1 MTDSFY
7 LKRLK
12 DYYENQSQYSDKVGK
27 VWYGSWVNRRNIG
40 NTAEIRCSDISYTEE
55 TYKGHQLIIRKI
67 TMSWAFVLE
76 NGHCGYFDE
85 HKAISLPDRAEWQT
99 ETKYSAYSWRIRDLD
114 VEPEVLGHLWGDD
127 RFIVDNFQTNSQ
139 KQTTSKAKKRIDI
152 EAVLLDH
159 KSVLNELA
167 GNLVWGKVMAQPYN
181 LKVNDWVWIQ
191 AHGRLRNGIVV
202 GTQGRRFIVGYT
214 TPSNPHTMKYKTLNL
229 SDISVVEGDL
239 IETQSHNFVKIGA

>member
-12 DYYENQSQYSDKVGK
+12 NFYESKDYSPEEGH
-27 VWYGSWVNRRNIG
+27 VWYSSWLNRKSLG
-40 NTAEIRCSDISYTEE
+40 NTAEMQYSEISYTEE
-55 TYKGHQLIIRKI
+55 TYKGHQLIIRKMTI
-67 TMSWAFVLE
+67 KWAFVLTS
-76 NGHCGYFDE
+76 GHCGRFTDDE
-85 HKAISLPDRAEWQT
+85 VKAFPDRAEWQT
-99 ETKYSAYSWRIRDLD
+99 ETTYSAYAWRIRDLD
-114 VEPEVLGHLWGDD
+114 VEPAVLDHIWGDD
-127 RFIVDNFQTNSQ
+127 RFIIDNYTTNSH

-167 GNLVWGKVMAQPYN
+167 GNLVWGQSTTQPYN
-181 LKVNDWVWIQ
+181 LKVNDWVWIR

-229 SDISVVEGDL
+229 SEIYVVEGDL
-239 IETQSHNFVKIGA
+239 IETQAHNFVQIGA

>member
-7 LKRLK
+7 LTRLK
-12 DYYENQSQYSDKVGK
+12 HYYENNQYSTKQGDVT
-27 VWYGSWVNRRNIG
+27 YSTYINRKHLG
-40 NTAEIRCSDISYTEE
+40 NTAEIKYSEISYSEE

-67 TMSWAFVLE
+67 TTNWAFVLE
-76 NGHCGYFDE
+76 NGHCGRFSEDQA
-85 HKAISLPDRAEWQT
+85 KALPDRGEWQT
-99 ETKYSAYSWRIRDLD
+99 ETSYSAYAWRIRDRD
-114 VEPEVLGHLWGDD
+114 VEPEILDHLWGND
-127 RFIVDNFQTNSQ
+127 RFIVDNYTTNSQ

-167 GNLVWGKVMAQPYN
+167 GNLVWGKTTTQPYN
-181 LKVNDWVWIQ
+181 LKVHDWVWIQ
-191 AHGRLRNGIVV
+191 AHGRLRNGVVV

-229 SDISVVEGDL
+229 SDIYVVEGDL
-239 IETQSHNFVKIGA
+239 IETQAHNFVRI

>member
-12 DYYENQSQYSDKVGK
+12 DYYENNQYSVKQGEV
-27 VWYGSWVNRRNIG
+27 VYHHYLNRRSLG
-40 NTAEIRCSDISYTEE
+40 NTTEMRYSEISYTEE
-55 TYKGHQLIIRKI
+55 TYKGHQLIVRKI
-67 TMSWAFVLE
+67 RVDWAFVLK
-76 NGHCGYFDE
+76 NGHCGRFTDDE
-85 HKAISLPDRAEWQT
+85 VKSLPDRAEWQT
-99 ETKYSAYSWRIRDLD
+99 ETTYSAYAWRIRDLD
-114 VEPEVLGHLWGDD
+114 VEPAVLDHLWGDD
-127 RFIVDNFQTNSQ
+127 RFIIDNYTTNSH

-159 KSVLNELA
+159 KSILNELA
-167 GNLVWGKVMAQPYN
+167 ENRAGNPVTQPYN
-181 LKVNDWVWIQ
+181 LKVNDWVWIR

-229 SDISVVEGDL
+229 SEIYVVEGDL
-239 IETQSHNFVKIGA
+239 IETQAHNFVQIGA

>member
-12 DYYENQSQYSDKVGK
+12 DYYEGNKYTTQQGQVTYSY
-27 VWYGSWVNRRNIG
+27 WLNRRHLG
-40 NTAEIRCSDISYTEE
+40 NTAEIRYTEISYTEE
-55 TYKGHQLIIRKI
+55 TYKGHQLIIRKDRVD
-67 TMSWAFVLE
+67 WAYVLE
-76 NGHCGYFDE
+76 NNHCGVFTTD
-85 HKAISLPDRAEWQT
+85 KAVDLPDRAEWQT
-99 ETKYSAYSWRIRDLD
+99 ETRYSAYAWRIRDLD
-114 VEPEVLGHLWGDD
+114 VEPAVINHLWGSD
-127 RFIVDNFQTNSQ
+127 RFIVDNFQTTSH
-139 KQTTSKAKKRIDI
+139 KQTTNKAKKRIDI

-167 GNLVWGKVMAQPYN
+167 ENNAWGKPTTQPYN

-229 SDISVVEGDL
+229 SDIYVVEGDL
-239 IETQSHNFVKIGA
+239 IETQAHNFVKVGA

>member
-12 DYYENQSQYSDKVGK
+12 DYYENNQYSVKQGEV
-27 VWYGSWVNRRNIG
+27 VYHHYLNRRSLG
-40 NTAEIRCSDISYTEE
+40 NTTEMRYSEISYTEE
-55 TYKGHQLIIRKI
+55 TYKGHQLIVRKI
-67 TMSWAFVLE
+67 RVDWAFVLK
-76 NGHCGYFDE
+76 NGHCGRFTDDE
-85 HKAISLPDRAEWQT
+85 VKSLPDRAEWQT
-99 ETKYSAYSWRIRDLD
+99 ETTYSAYAWRIRDLD
-114 VEPEVLGHLWGDD
+114 VEPAVLDHLWGSD
-127 RFIVDNFQTNSQ
+127 RFIIDNYTTNSH

-167 GNLVWGKVMAQPYN
+167 GNLVWGKPTIQPYN
-181 LKVNDWVWIQ
+181 LKVHDWVWIQ

-214 TPSNPHTMKYKTLNL
+214 TPSNPHTMKYKVLNL
-229 SDISVVEGDL
+229 SEISVVEGDL
-239 IETQSHNFVKIGA
+239 IETQAHNFVQIGA